1 MIRLDHVTVDYPSRP
16 GILNTVSLHVPA
28 GAFRFVTGPS
38 GAGKTTL
45 LKLLFMGLSPTAGK
59 LELFGRNVMSL
70 SRDQRAI
77 LRSRMGV
84 VFQDFRL
91 IDHMTVYDN
100 VALPLRV
107 TGKDGGTLRGGRA
120 AKARGRRGRDRH
132 RQDGSAGD
140 EALDRDY
147 VRELLHWVGLGDQAQ
162 SFPAELSGGQKQRVA
177 IARAVINR
185 PTLLLADEPT
195 GNVDDGIGLKLI
207 RLFEE
212 LNKLGTTVV
221 VATHSEAILER
232 FPYPAFHLEQGQV
245 QLQGTMQGTAVP

>member
-1 MIRLDHVTVDYPSRP
+1 MIRLDQVTVDYPSRP
-16 GILNTVSLHVPA
+16 GIIRDASLHLPP

-45 LKLLFMGLSPTAGK
+45 LKLMFLGLQPSSGR
-59 LELFGRNVMSL
+59 LQIFGRDVAAL
-70 SRDQRAI
+70 SRDQKAFV
-77 LRSRMGV
+77 RSRLGV

-91 IDHMTVYDN
+91 IDHMSIYDN

-107 TGKDGGTLRGGRA
+107 TGKETKGA
-120 AKARGRRGRDRH
+120 
-132 RQDGSAGD
+132 
-140 EALDRDY
+140 RDY
-147 VRELLHWVGLGDQAQ
+147 VRELLHWVGLGEHAEARPAQ
-162 SFPAELSGGQKQRVA
+162 LSGGQKQRAA

-207 RLFEE
+207 RLLEE

-221 VATHSEAILER
+221 VATHNEGLLDR
-232 FPYPAFHLEQGQV
+232 FPYPAIRLNQGQV
-245 QLQGTMQGTAVP
+245 VNDQTSGGQGG